1 MLEKSPSMQCGDNE
15 MHSADESDEDDD
27 IEVIYLQKPTHYMDT
42 GSISDSSISESAV
55 KPRTTLHADSY
66 LFENIQK
73 SPEESTAKTDTQE
86 QHEELNS
93 SLCDDTYSSE
103 VSFTAQTESDDTL
116 RSITYYK
123 WCVSMLLVRLLT
135 SITKATKTTLT
146 LTDFSEII
154 ENIASRMTRE
164 HYDTETFLNP
174 NSLELEDISKCIFKD
189 LKKVFGSAK
198 LVQVAMS
205 SHDLEFD
212 DAVIRGLTHY
222 LIVHEVLPKEK
233 GVVLRFFTSLS
244 TAVAKPFKSCCG
256 KKVHP
261 GSHDQE
267 EDDFTLVE
275 DIYIA
280 PEQQITE
287 DFPPFS
293 AEPADTSKDQNVYQH
308 LIYLVF
314 VGLLTHTAKEARE
327 SIRDID
333 LDRILRF
340 LTARALTDKALNINL
355 FSCDDNKFKK
365 ISKDLFRD
373 LRQQFGSAEALLE
386 AILSQEPAFADAIIE
401 TLKTNLVSPTQ
412 KKNTIVRVFSNMA
425 RAFMKLFSSSCG
437 CGSDLLMTR

>member
-1 MLEKSPSMQCGDNE
+1 MLEKIPSLQCGDAKQLNE

-27 IEVIYLQKPTHYMDT
+27 IEVIYLQKQTHYMDT
-42 GSISDSSISESAV
+42 GSISDSSSSESAV
-55 KPRTTLHADSY
+55 KPHTTLHADSNR
-66 LFENIQK
+66 FGNIQK
-73 SPEESTAKTDTQE
+73 SPEESNAKTDTQE
-86 QHEELNS
+86 QHEEFNG

-103 VSFTAQTESDDTL
+103 VSFPAQTGSDDTL

-123 WCVSMLLVRLLT
+123 CCVALLLVRLLT
-135 SITKATKTTLT
+135 IITKATKTRLT

-154 ENIASRMTRE
+154 ENLASRMTRE
-164 HYDTETFLNP
+164 HYDTETFLNH
-174 NSLELEDISKCIFKD
+174 NSLALDDISKCIFKD

-198 LVQVAMS
+198 LMQVAMFS
-205 SHDLEFD
+205 YDLEFD
-212 DAVIRGLTHY
+212 DAVIRCLTHY

-256 KKVHP
+256 KKVNP

-287 DFPPFS
+287 DYPFS
-293 AEPADTSKDQNVYQH
+293 ADLADTSKYQKVYQH

-340 LTARALTDKALNINL
+340 LTARALTDKALNIDI
-355 FSCDDNKFKK
+355 FSCDNKKFKK

-386 AILSQEPAFADAIIE
+386 AIISQEPDVADAIIE

-425 RAFMKLFSSSCG
+425 KSFHEALLFQ
-437 CGSDLLMTR
+437 LWMWI